1 MKAKMYLTKEM
12 FTSQKRVLLESGEFR
27 AEAFTYPSGVCALE
41 VRGERCAYILLPF
54 NGQQV
59 WRFQVDGEEM
69 TMRSMFEEP
78 EDTQDFESTYGA
90 FLIHCGLT
98 AMGNPSEEDPHPL
111 HGELPLAHY
120 QSAWIETGE
129 DEEGAFI
136 RTGGSYLYRNALETA
151 YVYSP
156 TLRLNAGGTELIA
169 RDTIENR
176 RSQPFPFMYMSHI
189 NWRPF
194 EGSRFVYGAP
204 ADKEHIEVFREDW
217 GDAISAEDAKR
228 LDDYTLELMEDPT
241 KADVICK
248 ETQVYDPELCLCI
261 RYVPD
266 ENGWAHSMQLRPDG
280 KACYVAFDTAY
291 LPTGVRWM
299 ARTGEE
305 DSCGF
310 CLPNTGNHKG
320 RAYAIAH
327 DLRKILSPHETI
339 ELKYNIAVLDPEDAK
354 KRAAEIEKK
363 WN

>member
-1 MKAKMYLTKEM
+1 MKAKIHLTKEM
-12 FTSQKRVLLESGEFR
+12 FTSQKRVLIESGEFR

-194 EGSRFVYGAP
+194 EGSRFSG
-204 ADKEHIEVFREDW
+204 
-217 GDAISAEDAKR
+217 
-228 LDDYTLELMEDPT
+228 
-241 KADVICK
+241 
-248 ETQVYDPELCLCI
+248 
-261 RYVPD
+261 
-266 ENGWAHSMQLRPDG
+266 
-280 KACYVAFDTAY
+280 
-291 LPTGVRWM
+291 
-299 ARTGEE
+299 RTGE
-305 DSCGF
+305 
-310 CLPNTGNHKG
+310 T
-320 RAYAIAH
+320 
-327 DLRKILSPHETI
+327 LSAQRTQNGWTI
-339 ELKYNIAVLDPEDAK
+339 IHLN
-354 KRAAEIEKK
+354 
-363 WN
+363 